1 MLPTITVSPVRQGLC
16 GVGHGRMG
24 CFERSLRSIAGGFYD
39 AILETPGQTLG
50 HARADTLPGAA
61 QRGSR
66 ANQAGCGLI
75 MSNARARATSHVMD
89 NEIEAKAKALCAD
102 AGCDPGETVMH
113 AYGDDFT
120 VLEWQYRWTS
130 NTAIS
135 GQPMIS
141 PMWRLYR
148 ARAVIELSR
157 LPKAVEIGGNVI
169 PFRRRNS

>member
-1 MLPTITVSPVRQGLC
+1 
-16 GVGHGRMG
+16 
-24 CFERSLRSIAGGFYD
+24 
-39 AILETPGQTLG
+39 
-50 HARADTLPGAA
+50 
-61 QRGSR
+61 
-66 ANQAGCGLI
+66 
-75 MSNARARATSHVMD
+75 MD
-89 NEIEAKAKALCAD
+89 SEIEAKAKALCAD
-102 AGCDPGETVMH
+102 AGLDPGETVMH

-157 LPKAVEIGGNVI
+157 LRKTVEIGGNVI
-169 PFRRRNS
+169 RSGGVTVRLEQASGFRLTKESV

>member
-1 MLPTITVSPVRQGLC
+1 MTRSSKRQARRWVIQELTRCLEQRSEPLPL
-16 GVGHGRMG
+16 
-24 CFERSLRSIAGGFYD
+24 
-39 AILETPGQTLG
+39 
-50 HARADTLPGAA
+50 
-61 QRGSR
+61 
-66 ANQAGCGLI
+66 NQAGCGLI

>member
-1 MLPTITVSPVRQGLC
+1 ML
-16 GVGHGRMG
+16 H
-24 CFERSLRSIAGGFYD
+24 
-39 AILETPGQTLG
+39 
-50 HARADTLPGAA
+50 
-61 QRGSR
+61 
-66 ANQAGCGLI
+66 
-75 MSNARARATSHVMD
+75 ARARATSHVMD

-135 GQPMIS
+135 GQPVLS

>member
-1 MLPTITVSPVRQGLC
+1 ML
-16 GVGHGRMG
+16 H
-24 CFERSLRSIAGGFYD
+24 
-39 AILETPGQTLG
+39 
-50 HARADTLPGAA
+50 
-61 QRGSR
+61 
-66 ANQAGCGLI
+66 
-75 MSNARARATSHVMD
+75 ARARATSRVMD
-89 NEIEAKAKALCAD
+89 TEIEAKAKALCAD
-102 AGCDPGETVMH
+102 AGLDPDETVMH

-157 LPKAVEIGGNVI
+157 LRKAVEIGGNVI
-169 PFRRRNS
+169 PFRRRNGQLGAA

>member
-1 MLPTITVSPVRQGLC
+1 
-16 GVGHGRMG
+16 
-24 CFERSLRSIAGGFYD
+24 
-39 AILETPGQTLG
+39 
-50 HARADTLPGAA
+50 
-61 QRGSR
+61 
-66 ANQAGCGLI
+66 

-130 NTAIS
+130 DTTIS
-135 GQPMIS
+135 GQPVIS

-148 ARAVIELSR
+148 AHAFIELSQ
-157 LPKAVEIGGNVI
+157 LQKVVETSANVVFFSRGNV
-169 PFRRRNS
+169 